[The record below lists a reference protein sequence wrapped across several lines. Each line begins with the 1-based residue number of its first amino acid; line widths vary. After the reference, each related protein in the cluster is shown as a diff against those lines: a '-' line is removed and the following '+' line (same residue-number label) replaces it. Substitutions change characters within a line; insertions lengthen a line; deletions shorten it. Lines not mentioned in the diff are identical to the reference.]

1 MALIACNQN
10 NPPKLSAADS
20 LKIHYKATA
29 MTDSFIKKIKTEAG
43 NKIYNESISSCPVL
57 IKKCFIKKEDYGA
70 KDIVVRVKNNS
81 NKKVHAIKISRM
93 RYNNLTS

>member
-1 MALIACNQN
+1 MKRIFLIGLMALIACNQN

-29 MTDSFIKKIKTEAG
+29 MTDSFIKKIK
-43 NKIYNESISSCPVL
+43 
-57 IKKCFIKKEDYGA
+57 KEDYGA